1 MLTPDYVV
9 LMTRTFVTLE
19 GIAASYDPSFNIYTT
34 ALPITLRRLVS
45 PSTKEARTNLRNN
58 VLTETGEL
66 KLSSTGALGGFFHE
80 KMGMFRVISSNL
92 PCSNVERWMRWWR
105 SHGNM
110 GSDDLKWA
118 VANITIWRKFIKHN
132 RAM

>member
-66 KLSSTGALGGFFHE
+66 KLSSTGALGGFSM
-80 KMGMFRVISSNL
+80 KKWG
-92 PCSNVERWMRWWR
+92 CS
-105 SHGNM
+105 G
-110 GSDDLKWA
+110 
-118 VANITIWRKFIKHN
+118 
-132 RAM
+132 